1 MSAKVSVIVPVYNA
15 EHTLNAC
22 LGNLV
27 HQTLNDIEI
36 ILVNDAS
43 TDNSAAILTA
53 CEQQFPD
60 KILLVHLENNLGPGG
75 ARNVG
80 LSYASGDYIGFVD
93 SDDLAD
99 PTMFDTMYTHAVTH
113 DYDMVDCAYYQQAT
127 DSLLLMT
134 PDNCVGVLDDKK
146 RSLLISSGGYLWSR
160 IFRRELF
167 AQIHFREHT
176 ILEDMEVMMQ
186 LFLNCRTL
194 GTVKKPL
201 YQYSATPD
209 SASKS
214 ENPAGYHKTIISTM
228 TAVYDKTHSYS
239 HYKNIQTAIEYSL
252 LQLYQYGLVN
262 AMQTNTSLCTNQRDT
277 FLKELHSLRKKY
289 IELPIADNPY
299 VLEKF
304 SKDDLELVM
313 HIDALLH

>member
-15 EHTLNAC
+15 ERTLNTC

-27 HQTLNDIEI
+27 HQTLTDIEI
-36 ILVNDAS
+36 ILINDAS
-43 TDNSAAILTA
+43 TDQSAAILNA
-53 CEQQFPD
+53 CERQFPD
-60 KILLVHLENNLGPGG
+60 KILLVHLEHNLGPGG

-80 LSYASGDYIGFVD
+80 LSYASGEYIGFVD

-99 PTMFDTMYTHAVTH
+99 PSMFETLYTYAAMH

-134 PDNCVGVLDDKK
+134 PDSCVGILDDEK
-146 RSLLISSGGYLWSR
+146 RSLLISGGGYLWSR

-167 AQIHFREHT
+167 NQVCFREHT

-186 LFLNCRTL
+186 LFLNCHTL
-194 GTVKKPL
+194 GTIKKPL

-214 ENPAGYHKTIISTM
+214 ENPVGYHRAIVSTM
-228 TAVYDKTHSYS
+228 AAVYEKTHSYT
-239 HYKNIQTAIEYSL
+239 HYKNVQTAIEYSL

-262 AMQTNTSLCTNQRDT
+262 AMQITSLISDRQRNS
-277 FLKELHSLRKKY
+277 FLEELFSLRQKY
-289 IELPIADNPY
+289 VALPIADNPY
-299 VLEKF
+299 LLEKF

-313 HIDALLH
+313 RMDALLR

>member
-15 EHTLNAC
+15 ERTLNAC

-27 HQTLNDIEI
+27 HQTLTDIEI

-43 TDNSAAILTA
+43 TDHSAAILNA
-53 CEQQFPD
+53 CERQFPD
-60 KILLVHLENNLGPGG
+60 KILLVHLEHNLGPGG

-80 LSYASGDYIGFVD
+80 LSYASGEYIGFVD

-99 PTMFDTMYTHAVTH
+99 PSMFETMYTYAAMH

-134 PDNCVGVLDDKK
+134 PDSCIGILDDEK
-146 RSLLISSGGYLWSR
+146 RSLLISGGGYLWSR

-167 AQIHFREHT
+167 NQVCFREHT

-186 LFLNCRTL
+186 LFLNCHTL
-194 GTVKKPL
+194 GTIKKPL

-214 ENPAGYHKTIISTM
+214 ENPVGYHSAIVSTM
-228 TAVYDKTHSYS
+228 TAVYKKTHSYT
-239 HYKNIQTAIEYSL
+239 HYKNVQTAIEYSL

-262 AMQTNTSLCTNQRDT
+262 AMQTTSLISERQQGS
-277 FLKELHSLRKKY
+277 FLKELFSLRQKY
-289 IELPIADNPY
+289 VVLPIVDNPY

-313 HIDALLH
+313 RMDALLR